1 MRTAD
6 LHTKIINSYLRLL
19 KNLSPASKLDLIA
32 KLTQSVK
39 SDMKSQKSSFKKAFG
54 AWDQEDNA
62 DELVNTIRDSRL
74 FNRER
79 EEL

>member
-6 LHTKIINSYLRLL
+6 LYTKIINSYLGLL
-19 KNLSPASKLDLIA
+19 KNLSPSSKLDLIS

-39 SDMKSQKSSFKKAFG
+39 SDITSQKNNLKKAFG
-54 AWDQEDNA
+54 AWDQEESA

-74 FNRER
+74 FNRKT

>member
-6 LHTKIINSYLRLL
+6 LHTKIINSYLGLL
-19 KNLSPASKLDLIA
+19 KNLSPSSKLDLIS

-39 SDMKSQKSSFKKAFG
+39 SDIKSQRNNLKMAFG
-54 AWDQEDNA
+54 AWDQEENA
-62 DELVNTIRDSRL
+62 DELVDAIRNSRL
-74 FNRER
+74 FNRKI